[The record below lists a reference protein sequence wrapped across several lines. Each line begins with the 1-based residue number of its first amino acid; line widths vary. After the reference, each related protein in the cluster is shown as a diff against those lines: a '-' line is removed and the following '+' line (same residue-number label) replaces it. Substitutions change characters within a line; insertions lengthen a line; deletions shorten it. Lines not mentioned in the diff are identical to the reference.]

1 MESKNNFLPNIKQLT
16 RIKYVFFDLDH
27 TLWDFEK
34 NSDLTFQKLF
44 TEYHIDLDVAVF
56 LDVYKPINFKYWR
69 LYRQEKVSK
78 EQLRYRRLKEA
89 FDAVHFSISDEL
101 IDTLAIQYIKFMP
114 NFNHLFD
121 GAIDILNYLKDKYQL
136 HIITNGF
143 EEVQTKKMKSSKIYH
158 YFDQVITSESVGV
171 KKPNPLIFEH
181 ALRVAKATK
190 ENSIMIG
197 DSIEADIEGA
207 INFGVKAIYCDF
219 ENTNPKGNTF
229 VTVSALHQIKQLL

>member
-1 MESKNNFLPNIKQLT
+1 LAQIKH
-16 RIKYVFFDLDH
+16 VFFDLDH

-34 NSDLTFQKLF
+34 NSDLTFQELF
-44 TEYHIDLDVAVF
+44 KKYQIDLDIAIF
-56 LDVYKPINFKYWR
+56 LEVYKPINFKYWR

-78 EQLRYRRLKEA
+78 EQLRYQRLKEA

-101 IDTLAIQYIKFMP
+101 IDTLAIQYIKLMP

-121 GAIDILNYLKDKYQL
+121 GAIDILNYLKDTYQL

-171 KKPNPLIFEH
+171 KKPNPLIFKH
-181 ALRVAKATK
+181 ALSVAKATK

-207 INFGVKAIYCDF
+207 INFGFKAIYCDF

-229 VTVSALHQIKQLL
+229 VTVRALHEIKQLL

>member
-1 MESKNNFLPNIKQLT
+1 MT
-16 RIKYVFFDLDH
+16 RIKHVFFDLDH

-44 TEYHIDLDVAVF
+44 KEYQIDLDIAVF

-78 EQLRYRRLKEA
+78 EQLRYLRLKEA

-101 IDTLAIQYIKFMP
+101 IDTLAIQYIELMP

-121 GAIDILNYLKDKYQL
+121 GAVDILNYLKDKYQL

-143 EEVQTKKMKSSKIYH
+143 EEVQAKKMKSSKIQH

-181 ALRVAKATK
+181 ALSVAKATK

-197 DSIEADIEGA
+197 DSLEADIEGA
-207 INFGVKAIYCDF
+207 INFDMEAIYF
-219 ENTNPKGNTF
+219 NPENNNSENTSF
-229 VTVSALHQIKQLL
+229 LTVNSLLEIKQYL

>member
-1 MESKNNFLPNIKQLT
+1 
-16 RIKYVFFDLDH
+16 
-27 TLWDFEK
+27 
-34 NSDLTFQKLF
+34 
-44 TEYHIDLDVAVF
+44 
-56 LDVYKPINFKYWR
+56 VYKPINFKYWR

-219 ENTNPKGNTF
+219 ENNNPKGNTF